1 MTGGAQPF
9 LNFLGKDCK
18 TQTSFKRG
26 PCNVTCGTG
35 FRPVERVV
43 TVVQRQEGI
52 GGKAC
57 SETPGRWNVKP
68 EVCNRFACPT
78 DPPEEPDETTDG
90 PGGDGP
96 RFGLDDT
103 LGEGGRGG
111 AAN

>member
-1 MTGGAQPF
+1 M
-9 LNFLGKDCK
+9 
-18 TQTSFKRG
+18 
-26 PCNVTCGTG
+26 
-35 FRPVERVV
+35 ERVV
-43 TVVQRQEGI
+43 TVVQRQEGL
-52 GGKAC
+52 GKAC

-111 AAN
+111 CKLMPFILTDQPSQACAKGIFD